1 MTKEQILEYCL
12 NDAYA
17 MEEGGGRLLRAQ
29 QGLPGNTEALE
40 DKLAEWI
47 DEGEANAQEI
57 RECIEALDCR
67 PSTKDGMSPQLLEAL
82 EPLVTAKLPDQE
94 VKNAVLLHAL
104 MHFGHA
110 SALALVRGGEAL
122 DEPEVSKLAKKLGK
136 QKMANAT
143 WLEEHIPE
151 IWDVFRDQ
159 QLTGEESETSGRPAM
174 AFNER
179 LGDKT
184 KSELQDIAKEKGV
197 PYSNKNKEELIDELE
212 REQ

>member
-1 MTKEQILEYCL
+1 
-12 NDAYA
+12 
-17 MEEGGGRLLRAQ
+17 
-29 QGLPGNTEALE
+29 
-40 DKLAEWI
+40 
-47 DEGEANAQEI
+47 
-57 RECIEALDCR
+57 
-67 PSTKDGMSPQLLEAL
+67 
-82 EPLVTAKLPDQE
+82 
-94 VKNAVLLHAL
+94 